1 MLRARTGKNLVGN
14 RQRSDDCAAPSSLWF
29 LTMHLTAP
37 SGTFWIPLPGGQ
49 MLAGPH
55 PVLAPEGME
64 ERIAQ
69 LVDVVGVDHF
79 VDLSSHHDWM
89 PGYRRLLT
97 ADEEYTRYEIL
108 DRRLPDDSPRLK
120 ALVRRLLS
128 DAAEGRIAYMHCQAG
143 LGRTGTVV
151 GVLLREAGLPG
162 ADALDELRELR
173 LAARLHEGSPEF
185 EEQRRFVRDW
195 VV

>member
-1 MLRARTGKNLVGN
+1 MR
-14 RQRSDDCAAPSSLWF
+14 
-29 LTMHLTAP
+29 LTAP
-37 SGTFWIPLPGGQ
+37 HGTFWIPLPGGEV
-49 MLAGPH
+49 LAGPH

-64 ERIAQ
+64 DRIRS
-69 LVDVVGVDHF
+69 LVDTVGVQHF

-89 PGYRRLLT
+89 PGYRRLLSD
-97 ADEEYTRYEIL
+97 DEEYTRYEIL

-120 ALVRRLLS
+120 ALLRRIL
-128 DAAEGRIAYMHCQAG
+128 DEAADGRIAYLHCQAG
-143 LGRTGTVV
+143 LGRTGTVI
-151 GVLLREAGLPG
+151 GVLLREAGFG
-162 ADALDELRELR
+162 GDDALDQLRELR